1 MKRNIL
7 ITAALAMLAIT
18 AASAQTVKLKATVPF
33 SFIVGRF
40 TLPAG
45 EYSLKTMS
53 NGQVLAMSNLDAKTT
68 QLVLSNAC
76 ESLTASNTKLIFH
89 RYGDRY
95 FLRQIRTEGSNR
107 GHEIPM
113 GEREKE
119 VAKSSS
125 TQEVALLAENH

>member
-1 MKRNIL
+1 MIELCGSLLRRPLIGTRIHRKRRSSDRASPADGLLFNKHGIQPEEETQMKRNIL

-76 ESLTASNTKLIFH
+76 ESLTASNTK
-89 RYGDRY
+89 
-95 FLRQIRTEGSNR
+95 
-107 GHEIPM
+107 
-113 GEREKE
+113 
-119 VAKSSS
+119 
-125 TQEVALLAENH
+125 